1 MTDVKVGGNNLM
13 KQLLGLFGITFSASP
28 ALAAWEVNMPRGVT
42 ELSNEI
48 YELHMLIFWV
58 CVWIAVAVFG
68 AMIYALIKHRKSVGA
83 VPKTDMVHSTK
94 AELIWTA
101 IPVIILIAMAIPA
114 AETLVKIED
123 TRNPDIAI
131 KVTGYQWKWHYEYL
145 DQGISFY
152 SNLAAESNAARQK
165 DSGIDPFTVENYLLD
180 VDKSIVVPVGAKV
193 RILLTSNDVLHAWW
207 VPDFAVKKDAIPGFI
222 NELWFKADEV
232 GTYRGQC
239 AELCGKDHGF
249 MPIVVEVVEPEQ
261 FQQWVASNSTEGP
274 EAALAQAN

>member
-1 MTDVKVGGNNLM
+1 M
-13 KQLLGLFGITFSASP
+13 KQLLALFGITFSASP

-94 AELIWTA
+94 AELIWTT

-152 SNLAAESNAARQK
+152 SNLAADSNAARQK
-165 DSGIDPFTVENYLLD
+165 DSGIDPFTVENYLLN
-180 VDKSIVVPVGAKV
+180 VDKPIVVPVGAKV

-232 GTYRGQC
+232 GTFRGQC

-261 FQQWVASNSTEGP
+261 FQQWVASNAPAAP